1 MTETTD
7 SQTIR
12 DLIDRL
18 TRLNAAEEWNGPL
31 NPSQFAALGYL
42 ARANRFSRAPSH
54 VADYLATTRGTAS
67 QTLKA
72 LARKEL
78 ISEARSEADKRSIR
92 YDVTKEGLALLDEA
106 SDLKQVVETLPA
118 DVATS
123 LAASLKSLVLALL
136 HHRGGRS
143 FGLCGT
149 CRHHEKNATGGHCR
163 LLGVPLKP
171 HEASQLCHE
180 HSSELDIRHERNSPH
195 S

>member
-1 MTETTD
+1 MTEFTD
-7 SQTIR
+7 TQTIR

-72 LARKEL
+72 LARKDL
-78 ISEARSEADKRSIR
+78 IAEARSETDKRSIR
-92 YDVTKEGLALLDEA
+92 YDVTADGAALLEDM
-106 SDLKQVVETLPA
+106 SGLSQVIETLPSNVA
-118 DVATS
+118 ANLATS
-123 LAASLKSLVLALL
+123 LKALVLALL
-136 HHRGGRS
+136 HQRGGRS
-143 FGLCGT
+143 FGLCDT
-149 CRHHEKNATGGHCR
+149 CCHHDKTATGGHCR
-163 LLGVPLKP
+163 LLDIPLEP
-171 HEASQLCHE
+171 DEASQLCHE
-180 HSSELDIRHERNSPH
+180 HSPRQDSS

>member
-1 MTETTD
+1 MIDPADT
-7 SQTIR
+7 QTIR

-72 LARKEL
+72 LFRKDL
-78 ISEARSEADKRSIR
+78 ITEVRSETDKRSIR
-92 YDVTKEGLALLDEA
+92 YDVTEDGLDLLKDASGLARAVDTLAPDVA
-106 SDLKQVVETLPA
+106 ADL
-118 DVATS
+118 ATS
-123 LAASLKSLVLALL
+123 LKALVLALL
-136 HHRGGRS
+136 QQRGGRS

-149 CRHHEKNATGGHCR
+149 CRYHQETATGGHCR
-163 LLGVPLKP
+163 LLDVSLKP

-180 HSSELDIRHERNSPH
+180 HSPEPDTRP
-195 S
+195 

>member
-1 MTETTD
+1 MNNSTD
-7 SQTIR
+7 SQTIH

-18 TRLNAAEEWNGPL
+18 TRLTAAEEWNGPL
-31 NPSQFAALGYL
+31 NPSQFAALTYL

-54 VADYLATTRGTAS
+54 VADYLVTTRGTAS

-72 LARKEL
+72 LARKDL
-78 ISEARSEADKRSIR
+78 ITEARSEADKRSIR
-92 YDVTKEGLALLDEA
+92 YDVTKDGLALLKDA
-106 SDLKQVVETLPA
+106 SGLETVVETLPA
-118 DVATS
+118 DVAAS

-149 CRHHEKNATGGHCR
+149 CRHHEPTATGGHCR
-163 LLGVPLKP
+163 LLGVSLKP

-180 HSSELDIRHERNSPH
+180 HSPELETHP
-195 S
+195 

>member
-1 MTETTD
+1 MIDTTD

-12 DLIDRL
+12 DLLDRL

-31 NPSQFAALGYL
+31 NPSQFAALTYL

-72 LARKEL
+72 LARKDL
-78 ISEARSEADKRSIR
+78 ITEARSAADKRSIR
-92 YDVTKEGLALLDEA
+92 YDVTKEGLALLKEA
-106 SDLKQVVETLPA
+106 SGLSEVIESLPA
-118 DVATS
+118 DVSSS

-149 CRHHEKNATGGHCR
+149 CRHHETTPTGGHCR
-163 LLGVPLKP
+163 LLGVSLKP

-180 HSSELDIRHERNSPH
+180 HTPELEFLP
-195 S
+195 